1 MNDNNDPS
9 RNAVI
14 ISAARTPTGKLLG
27 ALAKFSARDLGSAAI
42 RAAIERA
49 GLSNPETIEEV
60 FMGNVVAAGLGQ
72 NIARQCALSAGVPQT
87 VGATTINKVCGS
99 GLKSVMLAAQS
110 IRCGDGDMFVA
121 GGVESMSHAPH
132 LLHGRQGQMRYGNRE
147 ALDSIVVDGLWCPF
161 EDWIMGEAAEFIAE
175 EYGVSREEMD
185 EYALQSHR
193 KAVAAIECGNFKEE
207 IVPLTFKDRKGNPVI
222 VDTDEP
228 PRKNTSLDSLSRLKP
243 IFKKEGKVTA
253 GNAPGLND
261 GAAALVVCS
270 EARASKLKT
279 PPLAKIIGY
288 AQAAL
293 DPKYIFATPALAIE
307 RLLEKNG
314 WSLPE
319 VDLLEVNEAFAAQ
332 VLANGLALRE
342 KGWNWEKVNVNGGGI
357 ALGHPLGASGARI
370 LTTLLYALKNQGKQR
385 GIATLCLGGGEAV
398 AIGVERMK
406 S

>member
-398 AIGVERMK
+398 AIGVERME

>member
-1 MNDNNDPS
+1 MNNNSDPS
-9 RNAVI
+9 RTPVI
-14 ISAARTPTGKLLG
+14 ISAARTPTGRLLG
-27 ALAKFSARDLGSAAI
+27 ALSKFSARDLGSAAI

-49 GLSNPETIEEV
+49 GLSNPEAIEEV

-72 NIARQCALSAGVPQT
+72 NIARQCALSAGLPQT

-99 GLKSVMLAAQS
+99 GLKSVMLAAQA
-110 IRCGDGDMFVA
+110 IRCGDGEMFVA

-147 ALDSIVVDGLWCPF
+147 TLDSIVVDGLWCPF

-175 EYGVSREEMD
+175 EYGIAREDMD
-185 EYALQSHR
+185 EYALESHR
-193 KAVAAIECGNFKEE
+193 KAVAAIESGNFNEE
-207 IVPLTFKDRKGNPVI
+207 IVPLTDKDGKGNPVI

-228 PRKNTSLDSLSRLKP
+228 PRKDTSLDSLNRLKP
-243 IFKKEGKVTA
+243 IFKKEGRVTA
-253 GNAPGLND
+253 GNSPGLND
-261 GAAALVVCS
+261 GATALVVCS
-270 EARASKLKT
+270 EARASELKT

-293 DPKYIFATPALAIE
+293 DPKYIFATPAMAIE
-307 RLLEKNG
+307 RLLEKTG
-314 WSLPE
+314 WDLSE

-332 VLANGLALRE
+332 VLANGSALRE

-370 LTTLLYALKNQGKQR
+370 LTTLLYALKNRGKQR

-398 AIGVERMK
+398 ALGVERK
-406 S
+406 E

>member
-72 NIARQCALSAGVPQT
+72 NIARQCALSAGVLQT

-398 AIGVERMK
+398 AIGVERME